1 MLRLLWSRLRHL
13 LEADR
18 SRPKTGR
25 WPGITDLAVADI
37 LRLEWMPPD
46 DRFRGHEDAISDC
59 QRWEQIIL
67 LEQLVTPPDPPKL
80 IYSLA
85 FETLIFG
92 SLVVVAGIWL
102 GALGNGMGI
111 VSVCGACVLML
122 LKIRSV
128 STRVTEVGVSQ
139 LTLRGRVHLSW
150 HEVTQVTRAPLSLT
164 LVGTNRRVVV
174 SLEEFA
180 DSAAV
185 ISYVESHIPS
195 NLPSD

>member
-1 MLRLLWSRLRHL
+1 M
-13 LEADR
+13 
-18 SRPKTGR
+18 
-25 WPGITDLAVADI
+25 
-37 LRLEWMPPD
+37 
-46 DRFRGHEDAISDC
+46 
-59 QRWEQIIL
+59 IL
-67 LEQLVTPPDPPKL
+67 LEQLVTPPDPPTL

-92 SLVVVAGIWL
+92 SLVVAAGIWL

-150 HEVTQVTRAPLSLT
+150 HEVTRVTRAPLSLT
-164 LVGTNRRVVV
+164 LVGTCGITYP
-174 SLEEFA
+174 LE
-180 DSAAV
+180 S
-185 ISYVESHIPS
+185 S
-195 NLPSD
+195 